1 MKIRRLSIDSKI
13 LKRNIYELIDFEGE
27 ISKFDQ
33 LEDSYRKN
41 QAPYYIQICID
52 ISKLDIIHFF
62 EEHGFL
68 FIELKIL
75 KKLIL
80 DDQLQN
86 TSSTYPYVVKDTTEK
101 SDLNKIL
108 LMMRNVMFEDR
119 FSLDS
124 QFDPEL
130 AILRNRAFIKKSFSS
145 KDEFLLAFLNS
156 VDQGFLG
163 FQSGK
168 FLNRDTVL
176 LYLNG
181 LNSQINENHF
191 REISNS
197 LLYNWLKI
205 KKIKTV
211 YALSSGVDLKE
222 LNLSFS
228 REGYEIDSTKV
239 ILRKIYS
246 SDSI

>member
-13 LKRNIYELIDFEGE
+13 LKRNIYELTDFEDE
-27 ISKFDQ
+27 ISEFTRF
-33 LEDSYRKN
+33 ETSYRKN
-41 QAPYYIQICID
+41 QDPYYVQICID
-52 ISKLDIIHFF
+52 LNKLDIIHFF
-62 EEHGFL
+62 EDHGFR
-68 FIELKIL
+68 FIEMKIF
-75 KKLIL
+75 KKLFL

-86 TSSTYPYVVKDTTEK
+86 TASIYPYIAKEIAER

-108 LMMRNVMFEDR
+108 KLFDKVVFEDR
-119 FSLDS
+119 FTMDS
-124 QFDPEL
+124 QLDPEL

-145 KDEFLLAFLNS
+145 QDEFLLAFLNS

-205 KKIKTV
+205 KKIRTV

-222 LNLSFS
+222 LNLSFT

-246 SDSI
+246 CDSI